1 MNPIVTGVVRRLTEK
16 MVDVEERL
24 TDARPLDKVR
34 PQALRS
40 EIPPPQIIVLANRE
54 PYRHDYDNSG
64 RLRVTRSSSGVVNAV
79 EPLLLEH
86 SGVWV
91 AEGVGFADREAAWDR
106 DGLDVPAD
114 DARYRL
120 RRVWLEPEERD
131 GYYCGFS
138 NSGLWPLCHR
148 TAVEPTFFASDF
160 QTYETVNRRFA
171 AAVAE
176 EALEAAPVV
185 LVQDYHFALAPQ
197 LIRRH
202 LPASR
207 IAMFWHIPWP
217 RPETFAMC
225 PWGRALVDGLLGSSV
240 IGFQTAADRSQ
251 FLTTVEQLLQ
261 LRVDRYTNTV
271 QYQHRSISLRV
282 FPASIEWPG
291 IWSDAAPVSV
301 CRQTVR
307 DELGL
312 DRDVMLGVGVD
323 RLDYTKGLEQKI
335 LAIERLLERRPQL
348 VGRFAFVQVA
358 EPSRDC
364 LSAYQQTRS
373 QVVNAAER
381 VNRRFAGAGA
391 LPIILRE
398 SHHPPSALARFF
410 RAADFC
416 YVGSLHDGMNL
427 VSKEFVSAR
436 DDERGVLVLSAFA
449 GASQELTDAVIVN
462 PYDIECTATKIGNA
476 LDMPVGQQ
484 CERMRRLRRVVAAAD
499 ARRWANQL
507 LSAAL
512 EVDHEVAAISAI
524 ESDSLRTLVS
534 SLRRPASGVSAS

>member
-1 MNPIVTGVVRRLTEK
+1 

-24 TDARPLDKVR
+24 RDSQPLDKVR

-40 EIPPPQIIVLANRE
+40 SIAPPQIIVLANRE
-54 PYRHDYDNSG
+54 PYRHDYDDAG

-91 AEGVGFADREAAWDR
+91 AEGVGFADREAAGER
-106 DGLDVPAD
+106 DGLDVPAG

-120 RRVWLEPEERD
+120 RRVWLEPEERE
-131 GYYCGFS
+131 GYYCGFA

-148 TAVEPTFFASDF
+148 TPVEPIFFASDF

-171 AAVAE
+171 NAVSE
-176 EALEAAPVV
+176 EAVDPAPVV
-185 LVQDYHFALAPQ
+185 LVQDYHFAVAPQ
-197 LIRRH
+197 LIRRQ

-207 IAMFWHIPWP
+207 IATFWHIPWP

-225 PWGRALVDGLLGSSV
+225 PWGRALVEGLLGSSV
-240 IGFQTAADRSQ
+240 IGFQTKADSDH
-251 FLTTVEQLLQ
+251 FLTTVEQLLEV
-261 LRVDRYTNTV
+261 RVDRYTNTV
-271 QYQHRSISLRV
+271 QYRGRSISARV

-291 IWSDAAPVSV
+291 IWADTDPLSV

-312 DRDVMLGVGVD
+312 DRDLLLAVGVD

-335 LAIERLLERRPQL
+335 LAVERLLEMRPQL
-348 VGRFAFVQVA
+348 VGRFAFLQVA

-373 QVVNAAER
+373 HVFDAAER
-381 VNRRFAGAGA
+381 VNQRFAGAGA
-391 LPIILRE
+391 APIILLE

-410 RAADFC
+410 RAADVC

-436 DDERGVLVLSAFA
+436 DDEQGVLLLSAFA
-449 GASQELTDAVIVN
+449 GASQELTDAIIVN
-462 PYDIECTATKIGNA
+462 PYDVECTATKIGVA
-476 LDMPVGQQ
+476 LDMPAGQQ
-484 CERMRRLRRVVAAAD
+484 RERMRRLRRVVAAAD

-507 LSAAL
+507 LAAAL
-512 EVDHEVAAISAI
+512 DADHEMAAISAI
-524 ESDSLRTLVS
+524 ESDSLWTLVS
-534 SLRRPASGVSAS
+534 SLPWPASGVSVS